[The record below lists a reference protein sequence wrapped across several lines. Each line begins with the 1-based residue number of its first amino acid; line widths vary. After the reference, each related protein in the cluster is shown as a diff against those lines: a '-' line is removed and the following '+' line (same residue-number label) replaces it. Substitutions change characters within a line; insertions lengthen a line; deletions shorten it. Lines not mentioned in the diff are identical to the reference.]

1 MQTKYTV
8 ALSVAAGFA
17 LGVAAIQALQAQ
29 AKPPGYLVAEVAVT
43 VDPDTY
49 MKSPFLTETMKS
61 TKDAGAKY
69 LAGGFNNASALSGA
83 PAANRVVILQ
93 FENIDKAKAWYA
105 GGQKERERELGSKVA
120 SSFRILAVDG
130 VNP

>member
-49 MKSPFLTETMKS
+49 MKSPFLTETMES

-69 LAGGFNNASALSGA
+69 LAGGFNNASALSA
-83 PAANRVVILQ
+83 HQQQI
-93 FENIDKAKAWYA
+93 
-105 GGQKERERELGSKVA
+105 A
-120 SSFRILAVDG
+120 SSFSNSRTSIRPRLGMPAG
-130 VNP
+130 RKNANESWEARSPRASAFWLSMA